1 MPLTASMTQRLWRLR
16 KDVHGSDE
24 ALVFPS
30 AAGTPLDTA
39 NLYAKFK
46 PAAKRAGVPRASF
59 HTLRHTCAT
68 MLFRVGFNPKQVQ
81 AWLGHHAASFTM
93 DTYVHLLPD
102 DIGEAPQAFD
112 SLAGRAEACDGSDS
126 ANTRPVTV
134 SAP

>member
-1 MPLTASMTQRLWRLR
+1 
-16 KDVHGSDE
+16 V
-24 ALVFPS
+24 LVFPS

-46 PAAKRAGVPRASF
+46 PAAKRAGVPWASF

-68 MLFRVGFNPKQVQ
+68 ALFREGRNPKQVQ

-102 DIGEAPQAFD
+102 DVGEAPEAFD
-112 SLAGRAEACDGSDS
+112 LLAGGAEDRDASDS
-126 ANTRPVTV
+126 PNTRTMTV